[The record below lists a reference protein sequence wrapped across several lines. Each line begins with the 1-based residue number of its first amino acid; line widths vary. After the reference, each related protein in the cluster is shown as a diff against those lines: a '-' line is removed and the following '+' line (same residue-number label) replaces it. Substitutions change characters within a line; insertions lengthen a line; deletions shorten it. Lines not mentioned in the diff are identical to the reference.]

1 MLGTQIDTVLWV
13 SVFSWYFVNLRPAN
27 IKAAKR
33 VICYLGRTSQ
43 IELAFW
49 ETSKPL
55 TRYTNVDWAGDIPT
69 QRSNSS
75 FLFNIGS
82 RAISWSSKQQPIVS
96 FSTCKT
102 EYIAQTQATK
112 EALWL
117 QLLLSPLLMDK
128 QEPTTTI
135 IFGDNQEVMA
145 LAKNPQFHARTKQI
159 AIQNHFMK
167 EQQTART
174 VKL

>member
-1 MLGTQIDTVLWV
+1 M
-13 SVFSWYFVNLRPAN
+13 
-27 IKAAKR
+27 
-33 VICYLGRTSQ
+33 
-43 IELAFW
+43 
-49 ETSKPL
+49 
-55 TRYTNVDWAGDIPT
+55 
-69 QRSNSS
+69 
-75 FLFNIGS
+75 
-82 RAISWSSKQQPIVS
+82 
-96 FSTCKT
+96 
-102 EYIAQTQATK
+102 AQTQATK

-135 IFGDNQEVMA
+135 IFGDNKEVIA

-174 VKL
+174 VKLQCIPTKNQVVDEPTKTLAMDLFTCFRNEIKLDKNSNSQQ